1 MNQAL
6 ALKKLVDQGDSGV
19 EEAMKYFEGYY
30 EDDKE
35 KRASLGLPGKNLF
48 GLCQLNA
55 VRHSKYKLTDCPHDD
70 DENRRLWLAESSV
83 DKEGIAGRPIFTLQV
98 SSVEQAMKLA
108 RFGGLYSFFA
118 PPLFLYSQ
126 PAAVISAKPGSDI
139 SINLENSGGMA
150 YQTPPNVTS
159 IRIARPYAR
168 PAPVEEFNI
177 HRLKRPVYGAM
188 SVISVDYGYDKK
200 KRNFE

>member
-19 EEAMKYFEGYY
+19 EEVMKYFEGYY
-30 EDDKE
+30 EDDKD
-35 KRASLGLPGKNLF
+35 KRVSLGLPGKNLF
-48 GLCQLNA
+48 GLCQLHA
-55 VRHSKYKLTDCPHDD
+55 VRHCNYKLSDCPYDD

-98 SSVEQAMKLA
+98 SSVEQAKKLA

-126 PAAVISAKPGSDI
+126 PAAVISAQPGSDQ
-139 SINLENSGGMA
+139 SIYFDDSIGMG
-150 YQTPPNVTS
+150 YQTPPNLTS
-159 IRIARPYAR
+159 LRIARPFAR

-177 HRLKRPVYGAM
+177 HRLKQPVQRSM
-188 SVISVDYGYDKK
+188 SVIPVDYGYNKN
-200 KRNFE
+200 KRTYE